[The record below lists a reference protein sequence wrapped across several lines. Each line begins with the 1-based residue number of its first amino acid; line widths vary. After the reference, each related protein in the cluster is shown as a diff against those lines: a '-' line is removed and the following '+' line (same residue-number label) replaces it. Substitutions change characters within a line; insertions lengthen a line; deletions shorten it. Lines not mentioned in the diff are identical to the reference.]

1 MKKTNFVPLVD
12 NELNKERLEILQ
24 DVLKSLGIASRINKS
39 NENGVAHYVL
49 TVEEQY
55 LDEAIEVVKVY
66 GRDEAIKEERKNR
79 NALKGAQKSDE
90 TNKPQKSKQSPVK
103 EVKGTKKTQPSTKK
117 ETKET
122 KETTSKSKDREQES
136 DKTVPQQKPER
147 TKQER
152 TTKEQNNESA
162 GNEIDETQGGYLV
175 PVFNDA
181 NGSARL
187 AKIQVY
193 LRQFDI
199 HSWVVAVK
207 KGGKT
212 QYKLVVYP
220 YDYKEATMHGLQFCE
235 KSNVTGLHMEGI
247 EKPIVKGFAKN
258 NERIIENEVKER
270 QTKMYGRHGD
280 DNNVVV
286 GGTRNEGSKIE
297 AVSISTILEETGNDE
312 VLKVADVVLGE
323 QKSTESKFAS
333 NKQEIKEIISE
344 KSNPNIQEY
353 GEGEVQLVSLEQLSK
368 TVDSVIGENNA
379 FALKSKKITRAIKDP
394 EASKELKKML
404 EEERA
409 KMPKP
414 IQRAKGSQ
422 RTMGEPVNSR

>member
-79 NALKGAQKSDE
+79 DALKGAQKADK
-90 TNKPQKSKQSPVK
+90 TNKPQKSKQSPEK
-103 EVKGTKKTQPSTKK
+103 EVKGTKKAQPSTK
-117 ETKET
+117 

-136 DKTVPQQKPER
+136 DKTIPQPKTES

-152 TTKEQNNESA
+152 KTKEQNNESA

-235 KSNVTGLHMEGI
+235 KANVTGLHMEGI

-312 VLKVADVVLGE
+312 VLKVADYVLGG

-333 NKQEIKEIISE
+333 NKQEIEEIISQ

-379 FALKSKKITRAIKDP
+379 FASNSKKITRAIEDP
-394 EASKELKKML
+394 KASEELKGL
-404 EEERA
+404 LAEEKA

-414 IQRAKGSQ
+414 TQRAKGSQ